1 MLFWLRLFLLGFSA
15 FMACNSY
22 AQCLSGTLS
31 VTGAGCGCLAG
42 CNLSAYG
49 GPNCGSGV
57 IGNCAA
63 GQVNMAF
70 VLSLEPG
77 CEVTVE
83 ARMAPRPGCSSS
95 GADSGDR
102 LRVRDGAGT
111 APWQTGAANAAIFDS
126 HTQTGGTIVVEGSA
140 NRADEII
147 TYEVFYV
154 SGSCMMCLLLPVE
167 LIEFNAS
174 ANKGVLFVDWT
185 TASETNN
192 LGFFI
197 ELSSDAMTW
206 SPAHFVE
213 GQGTTLNTTH
223 YDQQVTL
230 PVNVNKQWYVRL
242 VQEDYD
248 GQRTYL
254 PMVFVQDVSDQL
266 FNIFV
271 WQQQIIVQNTQAQ
284 NAVFDIEV
292 FTADGKLVLSES
304 LTLSAGE
311 FRAWPAMPGLYIVRC
326 GQRGRLQQSEKVF
339 VGAG

>member
-1 MLFWLRLFLLGFSA
+1 MLLWLRFFLLGFSA
-15 FMACNSY
+15 FMASNGY

-31 VTGAGCGCLAG
+31 VSGAGCGCLAG
-42 CNLSAYG
+42 CDLSSYG
-49 GPNCGSGV
+49 GPNCGSGI

-70 VLSLEPG
+70 VLPLDPG

-95 GADSGDR
+95 GADSGDI
-102 LRVRDGAGT
+102 LRVRDGLGT
-111 APWQTGAANAAIFDS
+111 APWQTGASNAVIFDT
-126 HTQTGGTIVVEGSA
+126 HTQTGGTIVIEGSA

-147 TYEVFYV
+147 TYDVFYV

-167 LIEFNAS
+167 LTEFNAS
-174 ANKGVLFVDWT
+174 ANNGVLFVDWT

-192 LGFFI
+192 FGFYVEI
-197 ELSSDAMTW
+197 SSDALGW
-206 SPAHFVE
+206 SQVHFAE
-213 GQGTTLNTTH
+213 GQGTTLHTTH
-223 YDQQVTL
+223 YEEQVIL
-230 PVNVNKQWYVRL
+230 PLNVNKQWYVRL

-254 PMVFVQDVSDQL
+254 PMVFVQDVSEQL
-266 FNIFV
+266 FSVFV
-271 WQQQIIVQNTQAQ
+271 RQQQIIVQNAQAQ
-284 NAVFDIEV
+284 NAAFDMEV

-304 LTLSAGE
+304 YTLSAGE
-311 FRAWPAMPGLYIVRC
+311 LRAWSVRPGLYIVRC
-326 GQRGRLQQSEKVF
+326 GQRGGLQHSEKVF

>member
-1 MLFWLRLFLLGFSA
+1 MLVWLRLLLLGFSA
-15 FMACNSY
+15 FMASNSY

-31 VTGAGCGCLAG
+31 VSGAGCGCLAG
-42 CNLSAYG
+42 CDLSAYG
-49 GPNCGSGV
+49 GPNCGSGI

-70 VLSLEPG
+70 VLPLDPG

-102 LRVRDGAGT
+102 LRVRDSSGT
-111 APWQTGAANAAIFDS
+111 APWQTGASNAVIFDT
-126 HTQTGGTIVVEGSA
+126 HTQTGGTIVIEGSA

-174 ANKGVLFVDWT
+174 ANKGVLFVDWI

-192 LGFFI
+192 RGFFI
-197 ELSSDAMTW
+197 ELSSDAVSW
-206 SPAHFVE
+206 SPVHFAE
-213 GQGTTLNTTH
+213 GQGTTLHTTH
-223 YDQQVTL
+223 YDEQVTL
-230 PVNVNKQWYVRL
+230 PVNVNKHWYVRL

-248 GQRTYL
+248 GQHRYL
-254 PMVFVQDVSDQL
+254 PMVFIQDVSDQR
-266 FNIFV
+266 FTIFSR
-271 WQQQIIVQNTQAQ
+271 QQQIVVQNTQAQ
-284 NAVFDIEV
+284 STAFDIEI
-292 FTADGKLVLSES
+292 FNAAGKMILTES
-304 LTLSAGE
+304 VTLSAGE
-311 FRAWPAMPGLYIVRC
+311 FNAWSAMPGLYIVRC
-326 GQRGRLQQSEKVF
+326 GQRGKMQHTERVF
-339 VGAG
+339 VGAR